1 MKLLDQGKLPS
12 WALFVYSSMKVTARD
27 AAAPE
32 PLAAIGDGVILLAP
46 KPKNGGM
53 EGLLLATHRAAGK
66 DVEVTIA
73 GHKTTITLPDF
84 DDSVIAREDVYVPA
98 S

>member
-12 WALFVYSSMKVTARD
+12 WALFVYSSMKVTAKD
-27 AAAPE
+27 ASAPE

-46 KPKNGGM
+46 TPKNGGM
-53 EGLLLATHRAAGK
+53 EGLLLATHKVSGQ
-66 DVEVTIA
+66 DVRVTIA
-73 GHKTTITLPDF
+73 GHEATITLPDF
-84 DDSVIAREDVYVPA
+84 EEAVIAREDVYVPA